1 MSRLT
6 DVGEIRNELRC
17 ACSQDVNKLLFDIV
31 GPTILDAC
39 DENTLLQH
47 VKSVAVQGSH
57 KEVHRQKFQALAQEE
72 GEAITNYLAKL
83 QAQAQLC
90 DFQVDCTGCN
100 RPVSYT
106 TNMVSGQL
114 IAGLHNPDHQA
125 KVLAEATT
133 LNTLQLKFDKLVSLE
148 TTDQATRRL
157 NMVVNP
163 PAPSSSSTTN
173 ATSSY
178 QRERKSKSNRGG
190 GSTGRGGSSRGD
202 ASNNGGQQPTNVV
215 PCKGCGLTFHPPGKS
230 MKRADCPAFNRDC
243 HACGTIGHLER
254 VCKKKVLPSDTSG
267 QQRTAPPPSGTS
279 RQNVTWEDAIQ
290 EPADDDSY
298 LFATQTAVL
307 EEPSIATVCNED
319 SVD

>member
-17 ACSQDVNKLLFDIV
+17 ACSPDVNKLLFDIV
-31 GPTILDAC
+31 GPTTLDAC
-39 DENTLLQH
+39 DEDTLLHH

-90 DFQVDCTGCN
+90 DFQVDCTACN

-163 PAPSSSSTTN
+163 APSSSTTSCR
-173 ATSSY
+173 A
-178 QRERKSKSNRGG
+178 GG
-190 GSTGRGGSSRGD
+190 R
-202 ASNNGGQQPTNVV
+202 
-215 PCKGCGLTFHPPGKS
+215 
-230 MKRADCPAFNRDC
+230 
-243 HACGTIGHLER
+243 
-254 VCKKKVLPSDTSG
+254 
-267 QQRTAPPPSGTS
+267 
-279 RQNVTWEDAIQ
+279 
-290 EPADDDSY
+290 
-298 LFATQTAVL
+298 
-307 EEPSIATVCNED
+307 
-319 SVD
+319 